1 MGMGVVYVYDTSYLV
16 FVKLE
21 IRYNNSLVRPNAHI
35 WKHSPKSKP
44 AYFASRIFQGFHSR
58 WKLP

>member
-35 WKHSPKSKP
+35 
-44 AYFASRIFQGFHSR
+44 
-58 WKLP
+58 